1 MPESTTER
9 VKALLMR
16 VLRVPAS
23 MFATP
28 ARLDEIAAVDSLSLA
43 ELAAALDEEFAIE
56 IDGERLT
63 AGLSLPQVASL
74 VDEALRAKASR

>member
-1 MPESTTER
+1 MRETTTAR
-9 VKALLMR
+9 VRDVLMR

-23 MFATP
+23 MFAHP

-43 ELAAALDEEFAIE
+43 ELAAALDEEFAIA

-63 AGLSLPQVASL
+63 SGLSLPQIVTL
-74 VDEALRAKASR
+74 VEEARPATAPR